1 MTASSGGRG
10 TTGMLASPR
19 RRRRLTWGAGVLG
32 AAGVV
37 GLAVVLMPDNNGE
50 KLPSTRLGK
59 PTIVAP
65 APKHVRMGAAD
76 QAAAKLAAAKFIN
89 TAVLRRNVDQSWAL
103 TAPELRVG
111 FTRKAW
117 RSGNIPVVP
126 FPADQLDSVRYH
138 TDYTIKNHIGYQVS
152 MLPHE
157 NSKALAVL
165 FSMEVVKRG
174 PPTSTH
180 WLVDYW
186 APISPGTLSP
196 TERAKEAKAISDSAP
211 QPIGSGWLLLPI
223 LGIFALIV
231 VLPLAFLVRGVL
243 RHRRAERAYRDGHPP
258 GQTSSSSPS

>member
-10 TTGMLASPR
+10 ISGMLASPR
-19 RRRRLTWGAGVLG
+19 RRRRFTWGAGLL
-32 AAGVV
+32 AAAAVV

-50 KLPSTRLGK
+50 KMPGTRAGK
-59 PTIVAP
+59 PKLVAP
-65 APKHVRMGAAD
+65 APKHVRIGTAD
-76 QAAAKLAAAKFIN
+76 QAAAKLAAAKFID

-117 RSGNIPVVP
+117 NTGDIPVVP
-126 FPADQLDSVRYH
+126 FPADQLESVNYH

-165 FSMEVVKRG
+165 FSMELVKRG
-174 PPTSTH
+174 SPASPH

-223 LGIFALIV
+223 VGIFALVV
-231 VLPLAFLVRGVL
+231 VLPLAFLIRGVL
-243 RHRRAERAYRDGHPP
+243 RHRRAERAYRDAHPP
-258 GQTSSSSPS
+258 AQTSSSSPS